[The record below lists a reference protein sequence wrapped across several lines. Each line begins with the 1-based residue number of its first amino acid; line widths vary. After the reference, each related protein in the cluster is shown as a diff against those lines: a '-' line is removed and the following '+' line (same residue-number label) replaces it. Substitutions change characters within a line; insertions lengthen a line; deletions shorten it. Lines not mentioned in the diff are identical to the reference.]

1 MIKTLLQTFE
11 WLRRAVT
18 QPMGQL
24 TAMQRQIRRWFEVLR
39 YCGRHLGEDRAPVL
53 AAALSFRTLFGLVPV
68 LVVATVIARSFLKE
82 DFPTF
87 VRNIITELG
96 LADVSLGGSE
106 QMSGRDLGSWLEGL
120 VANASSVDLST
131 LGWVGFVVVAFS
143 AIWVLVTIE
152 EGFNRIYRAPRGRT
166 WLKRLMI
173 YWFLLTF
180 PAVLIGGAPLVID
193 RIDAIRGIL
202 PDWNWLA
209 TTLEFLAGATVLWL
223 LLLMTYLWVPN
234 TVVKVRP
241 AMAGAFTAAI
251 LIETAKHLLGVYTSQ
266 ALTLNKLY
274 GSLGLIPL
282 FMFWMYLM
290 WIFVLL
296 GLEVSAIIQVLRG
309 RDIEILARQDE
320 EEGLV
325 DPAIAIRVVQVVAA
339 GFEDGD
345 ATEPDAVSR
354 ELKLD
359 LRLVRAILDRLERA
373 GILLRLE
380 TRDGYSLAKP
390 AERID
395 LDEILSIG
403 FDFADEKT
411 TQFGPLF
418 QRLRTAQRDAVVGM
432 NLRSLDT
439 DIRVVGG

>member
-11 WLRRAVT
+11 WLRLAVT

-24 TAMQRQIRRWFEVLR
+24 TAMQRQIRRWLEVLR
-39 YCGRHLGEDRAPVL
+39 YCGRHLSEDRAPVL

-68 LVVATVIARSFLKE
+68 LVVATVIARSFLKDE
-82 DFPTF
+82 FPNF

-96 LADVSLGGSE
+96 LAEVSLGGTE
-106 QMSGRDLGSWLEGL
+106 GVSGKDLGSWLEGL

-152 EGFNRIYRAPRGRT
+152 EGFNRIYRAPHGRT

-193 RIDAIRGIL
+193 RIDAIRSIL
-202 PDWNWLA
+202 PDWAWLA
-209 TTLEFLAGATVLWL
+209 TTIEFLAGAFVLWIL
-223 LLLMTYLWVPN
+223 LFMTYLWVPN

-241 AMAGAFTAAI
+241 AMVGAFTAAI
-251 LIETAKHLLGVYTSQ
+251 LIEAAKHLLGIYTSQ

-309 RDIEILARQDE
+309 RDIEFLARQDE

-325 DPAIAIRVVQVVAA
+325 DPAIAIRVVQLVAA
-339 GFEDGD
+339 GFEDGA
-345 ATEPDAVSR
+345 ATEPDAISR

-373 GILLRLE
+373 GILLRLDSM
-380 TRDGYSLAKP
+380 DGYSLAKP
-390 AERID
+390 ADRID

-411 TQFGPLF
+411 IEFGPLF
-418 QRLRTAQRDAVVGM
+418 ERLRSAQRAAVEGM
-432 NLRSLDT
+432 NLKSLDAET
-439 DIRVVGG
+439 PPVGG